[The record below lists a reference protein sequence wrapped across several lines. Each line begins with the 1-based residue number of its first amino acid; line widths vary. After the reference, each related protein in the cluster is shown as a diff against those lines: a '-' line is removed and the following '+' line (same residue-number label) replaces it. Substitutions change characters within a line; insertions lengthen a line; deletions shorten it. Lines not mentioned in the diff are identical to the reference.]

1 MDNPFI
7 DLTPERLT
15 RAKVVARALIFG
27 PLVGGAPYNLFVLP
41 IPFSYVIGSIPALFG
56 GLLFAWWLDP
66 VAKLAQPGA
75 ALGGLVGALCGA
87 AGCWMTM
94 ALFALKWS
102 PDLGLPEL
110 ITAARTTVWQAWA
123 WVLPAHGLFA
133 GLVLGAWIGR
143 ADTVARSVSN
153 LKVSPCAS

>member
-1 MDNPFI
+1 MDKPFI

-41 IPFSYVIGSIPALFG
+41 IPLSYVIGSIPALFG

-75 ALGGLVGALCGA
+75 AMGALVGALCGT
-87 AGCWMTM
+87 AGCWLTF
-94 ALFALKWS
+94 ALFGLLWW
-102 PDLGLPEL
+102 PGLGVPEL
-110 ITAARTTVWQAWA
+110 IGMAPVAIAQEWVWLIA
-123 WVLPAHGLFA
+123 AHGTVA
-133 GLVLGAWIGR
+133 GLLLGAFMGR
-143 ADTVARSVSN
+143 VVRDPMPNTNEMAT
-153 LKVSPCAS
+153 CAS